1 MVTGDTG
8 PMHCA
13 AALGTA
19 VVALFGPTWPERTGP
34 WGPGHRVV
42 QRSRPD
48 MHHAYRTDREGRH
61 IRSIDLA
68 SVCRAVREAL
78 QETAGAS

>member
-1 MVTGDTG
+1 
-8 PMHCA
+8 
-13 AALGTA
+13 
-19 VVALFGPTWPERTGP
+19 
-34 WGPGHRVV
+34 
-42 QRSRPD
+42 